1 MLYRFQKEL
10 IQRLMEDYEVV
21 ISTPFV
27 GHEEDLQELG
37 AHCIETE
44 VDRKKCK
51 SSSDLKTASSYKKY

>member
-1 MLYRFQKEL
+1 MQNCNKKKLLIVTNHSYMLYRFRKEL

-37 AHCIETE
+37 ALY
-44 VDRKKCK
+44 RNR
-51 SSSDLKTASSYKKY
+51 S